1 MDGQGL
7 GGGWGRKKKNST
19 KRGDKRKS
27 GKKYMDGPLGMII
40 VCEKWFSPM

>member
-1 MDGQGL
+1 MVRDL
-7 GGGWGRKKKNST
+7 AGGGGEKKKNST

-27 GKKYMDGPLGMII
+27 GKKYMDGPLGMIT